1 MDIQVA
7 SNFERLIF
15 SINSNDDQATID
27 TMKELKENNEF
38 KLNDHQIKIIN
49 RDFISE
55 SLSEKETKHT
65 IKKIYKNYNVL
76 VDPHTAVAIGV
87 LDKISSDG
95 INIILST
102 AHPCKF
108 PEAIKEVTGKYP
120 EFPFEL
126 KKIMEE
132 KENFNIMPNDLNAI
146 KKFIQNKN

>member
-1 MDIQVA
+1 MTLG
-7 SNFERLIF
+7 FLIF
-15 SINSNDDQATID
+15 LKINSN
-27 TMKELKENNEF
+27 K
-38 KLNDHQIKIIN
+38 
-49 RDFISE
+49 
-55 SLSEKETKHT
+55 
-65 IKKIYKNYNVL
+65 YKNHNVL

-146 KKFIQNKN
+146 KT